1 VKRAEHEKALLEAKI
16 EGHRKLLGL
25 EVRAAV
31 TAFHPLGAALTLL
44 GGDHAL
50 VEVVLPILRGVTAH
64 LHPDADP
71 EAKLGNDAGAQE

>member
-44 GGDHAL
+44 GGDRAL
-50 VEVVLPILRGVTAH
+50 VEVVLPILRAVTAQLGPH
-64 LHPDADP
+64 ADP
-71 EAKLGNDAGAQE
+71 GAELGNDPGAQQ